1 MTDFSLNLFAY
12 SLNPHL
18 YGVNFAKIRSKRKI
32 LKRQNLNINEAIE
45 ATRKKQKECRRT
57 FVKYLFLGV
66 LFIVI
71 LPVGGGFAVGHFF
84 ENRLAPLFFIIIY
97 IPFFLVTLMA
107 NRGREI
113 IKTFSSV
120 QLSARLIQILAM
132 TRLPVSAVKNFA
144 KSAFIRRMNSRR
156 RSNQRNV

>member
-1 MTDFSLNLFAY
+1 M
-12 SLNPHL
+12 
-18 YGVNFAKIRSKRKI
+18 
-32 LKRQNLNINEAIE
+32 NINEAIV
-45 ATRKKQKECRRT
+45 AAAKKQKERLLA

-66 LFIVI
+66 LFIAV
-71 LPVGGGFAVGHFF
+71 LPVGGGFAVWYLF
-84 ENRLAPLFFIIIY
+84 ENHLAPLFFIIIS

-120 QLSARLIQILAM
+120 QLSAKWVQILAM
-132 TRLPVSAVKNFA
+132 TRLQVSAVKNFA
-144 KSAFIRRMNSRR
+144 GSAFIRRMNSRR